1 MMDNW
6 ARVWT
11 PANLERLL
19 VGDLFSRGQ
28 MGGLLLTLCIGFLAI
43 AGATL
48 IGAVV
53 GIMRASPRRA
63 LNIPAMLYVQGFRNV
78 PLLILVFWAY
88 FLPPAFGIQTSK
100 FLSVLVALTLFT
112 GAYIA
117 EIVQGGI
124 RSVAPSNLEAA
135 RALGLGQRQIHLWVV
150 LPQAFF
156 NMLPALAGRYVVSM
170 KNTSLAFLIGLMDLT
185 EIGKQIGARL
195 MTAPV
200 EVYLTL
206 LIMYFVVNRGLTMCV
221 RLLENRQ
228 YFNRLFLRI

>member
-11 PANLERLL
+11 PANWERLL
-19 VGDLFSRGQ
+19 VGDLFNRGEI
-28 MGGLLLTLCIGFLAI
+28 GGLALTLCIGLLAI
-43 AGATL
+43 AGSTV

-53 GIMRASPRRA
+53 GIMRASDRKA
-63 LNIPAMLYVQGFRNV
+63 LNLPATLYVQSFRNV

-88 FLPPAFGIQTSK
+88 FLPPVFGIQTSK

-124 RSVAPSNLEAA
+124 RSVAAANLEAA
-135 RALGLGQRQIHLWVV
+135 RVLGLTPRQIQFWVV

-195 MTAPV
+195 MTSPV
-200 EVYLTL
+200 EVYLTIL
-206 LIMYFVVNRGLTMCV
+206 LIYFVVNRGLVMCL

-228 YFNRLFLRI
+228 SFNRLFLRI